1 MTEPLTRLRTVLVPL
16 LNVSV
21 AQDLLS
27 LAAGLIAG
35 PDKFLPHQARVLVL
49 AVVAVPE
56 GHPPSEGRN
65 MARAYRAMLGY
76 LPATIRPPGAP
87 PGTPDEPSDRPDIEV
102 PVDTLIKVAP
112 TVQQG
117 IREAVSS
124 EDVDLL
130 LLHWKGYSHR
140 ARQHVYGRILDD
152 LVENPPCNM
161 LLARGSRWQTP
172 RRILLPLRGGPA
184 AELALGVG
192 LKLASRLQVGVTVL
206 HGVPRAMPA
215 EVGRRRG
222 DEPYL
227 DLQRYLEHH
236 SGRGTAVPIEQV
248 LTLATDVPDLIAARA
263 EAEDLLILGLGDRGP
278 HQPLAGSPVLDSA
291 LADAERPVLLARAAR
306 PLDLA
311 AYHARLSARE
321 EISLSAEQWFVE
333 NTYHRDEFADTEKWL
348 EVRNNRHAHL
358 SVVIPTHND
367 AAHLGSMLV
376 GLRRGLQPQRT
387 PHTAGEILVIDA
399 ASDDD
404 TAAVAAGYRFPVLR
418 IPPDRTRPGSPGP
431 AAQLAAALNIVAGDI
446 LVWIDPKAGRMNA
459 SAIRALAG
467 PLLHDPG
474 VLLSKPFWPE
484 PDSEGTGVPEGRVPN
499 ARFAPIRVTDLL
511 AMSVPEL
518 AALPLYSWLRAFY
531 PRLGAVLNPLGST
544 FAARVSLLRDVLPGL
559 QATEDA
565 LGGDDAR
572 SATIGPATAFAAGM
586 LLETAAL
593 HSSRA
598 IAQVEMTGS
607 RRGPRGSQVANRDTR
622 RLRQVAELLALFAT
636 RHDAIQRQAALEEIR
651 GRILNATA

>member
-1 MTEPLTRLRTVLVPL
+1 MTEPLTRLRTVLVPM

-35 PDKFLPHQARVLVL
+35 ADTFLPHQARVLVL

-65 MARAYRAMLGY
+65 MARAYRAMLSY
-76 LPATIRPPGAP
+76 LPAGIRPPGEPASA
-87 PGTPDEPSDRPDIEV
+87 DAEPSARPEIEV

-124 EDVDLL
+124 EEVDLL
-130 LLHWKGYSHR
+130 LLHWKGYSHDPR
-140 ARQHVYGRILDD
+140 RHVYGRILDD

-184 AELALGVG
+184 AELAVAMG
-192 LKLASRLQVGVTVL
+192 LRLASRLQVGLTVL

-236 SGRGTAVPIEQV
+236 SHRGTTVPVEQV
-248 LTLATDVPDLIAARA
+248 LTLANDVPDLIAQRA
-263 EAEDLLILGLGDRGP
+263 GAEDLLILGLGDQGP
-278 HQPLAGSPVLDSA
+278 HQPLAGSPVLDSV

-306 PLDLA
+306 ALDLA
-311 AYHARLSARE
+311 TYRARLSSRE

-348 EVRNNRHAHL
+348 EARNNRRAHV

-367 AAHLGSMLV
+367 GARLGPMLI
-376 GLRRGLQPQRT
+376 GLRRGLQPHRVAS
-387 PHTAGEILVIDA
+387 AGEILVIDA
-399 ASDDD
+399 ASQDD
-404 TAAVAAGYRFPVLR
+404 TAAVAASKGFPVMR
-418 IPPDRTRPGSPGP
+418 VPPDPTRALIPGP
-431 AAQLAAALNIVAGDI
+431 AAQLAAALNIVAGDV
-446 LVWIDPKAGRMNA
+446 LVWVDPKAGHINA
-459 SAIRALAG
+459 SSIRALVG

-474 VLLSKPFWPE
+474 VLLSKPFWPA
-484 PDSEGTGVPEGRVPN
+484 PDSADAGVPAGSVPN

-511 AMSVPEL
+511 AMSVPNL

-531 PRLGAVLNPLGST
+531 PRLGAVLNPLGSV
-544 FAARVSLLRDVLPGL
+544 FAARVSLLRDLLPSL
-559 QATEDA
+559 QATEDT
-565 LGGDDAR
+565 LNDDPER
-572 SATIGPATAFAAGM
+572 GSSISPATAFAAGM
-586 LLETAAL
+586 LLETVAL

-598 IAQVEMTGS
+598 IAQVEMVGS
-607 RRGPRGSQVANRDTR
+607 RRGRQGSQIANLDIR
-622 RLRQVAELLALFAT
+622 RLRHVAELLALFAM
-636 RHDAIQRQAALEEIR
+636 RHDAIQQQAALREIR
-651 GRILNATA
+651 SRILNATA

>member
-1 MTEPLTRLRTVLVPL
+1 MTEPLTRLRTVLVPM

-35 PDKFLPHQARVLVL
+35 PDRFLPHQARVLVL

-56 GHPPSEGRN
+56 GHPPSEGRQI
-65 MARAYRAMLGY
+65 ARAYRAMLGY
-76 LPATIRPPGAP
+76 LPAAIRPPGTP
-87 PGTPDEPSDRPDIEV
+87 PGAPDEPPGSPAIEV
-102 PVDTLIKVAP
+102 PVDPLIKVAP

-130 LLHWKGYSHR
+130 LLHWKGYSHH

-172 RRILLPLRGGPA
+172 RRLLLPLRGGPA

-222 DEPYL
+222 DAPYL

-236 SGRGTAVPIEQV
+236 SGRGAAVPIEQV
-248 LTLATDVPDLIAARA
+248 LTLATDVPDLIAERA
-263 EAEDLLILGLGDRGP
+263 GADDLLILGLGDRGP
-278 HQPLAGSPVLDSA
+278 HQPLAGSPVLETV
-291 LADAERPVLLARAAR
+291 LADDERPVLLARAAR

-321 EISLSAEQWFVE
+321 EIALSAEQWFVE

-348 EVRNNRHAHL
+348 DARNNRHGHL

-367 AAHLGSMLV
+367 AAHLGPMLV

-399 ASDDD
+399 A
-404 TAAVAAGYRFPVLR
+404 
-418 IPPDRTRPGSPGP
+418 
-431 AAQLAAALNIVAGDI
+431 
-446 LVWIDPKAGRMNA
+446 
-459 SAIRALAG
+459 
-467 PLLHDPG
+467 
-474 VLLSKPFWPE
+474 
-484 PDSEGTGVPEGRVPN
+484 
-499 ARFAPIRVTDLL
+499 
-511 AMSVPEL
+511 
-518 AALPLYSWLRAFY
+518 
-531 PRLGAVLNPLGST
+531 
-544 FAARVSLLRDVLPGL
+544 
-559 QATEDA
+559 
-565 LGGDDAR
+565 
-572 SATIGPATAFAAGM
+572 
-586 LLETAAL
+586 
-593 HSSRA
+593 
-598 IAQVEMTGS
+598 
-607 RRGPRGSQVANRDTR
+607 
-622 RLRQVAELLALFAT
+622 
-636 RHDAIQRQAALEEIR
+636 
-651 GRILNATA
+651 

>member
-1 MTEPLTRLRTVLVPL
+1 MTEPLPRLRTVLVPM

-35 PDKFLPHQARVLVL
+35 ADKFLPHQARVLVL

-65 MARAYRAMLGY
+65 MARAYRAMLSY
-76 LPATIRPPGAP
+76 LPAGIRPPGEPPDANAGPAP
-87 PGTPDEPSDRPDIEV
+87 RPEIEV

-124 EDVDLL
+124 EEVDLL
-130 LLHWKGYSHR
+130 LLHWKGYSHDP
-140 ARQHVYGRILDD
+140 RQHVYGRILDD

-184 AELALGVG
+184 AELALAMG
-192 LKLASRLQVGVTVL
+192 LKLASRLDVGLTVL

-227 DLQRYLEHH
+227 DLQRYLEYHSHH
-236 SGRGTAVPIEQV
+236 GAAVPVEQV
-248 LTLATDVPDLIAARA
+248 LTLATDVPDLVAQRA
-263 EAEDLLILGLGDRGP
+263 GAEDLLILGLGDRGP
-278 HQPLAGSPVLDSA
+278 HQPLAGSPVLDSV

-306 PLDLA
+306 ALDLA
-311 AYHARLSARE
+311 TYRARLSSRE

-333 NTYHRDEFADTEKWL
+333 NTYHRDEFADTGKWL
-348 EVRNNRHAHL
+348 ETRNNRRAHV
-358 SVVIPTHND
+358 SVVIPTNND
-367 AAHLGSMLV
+367 AARLGPMLI
-376 GLRRGLQPQRT
+376 GLRRGLQPHRAT
-387 PHTAGEILVIDA
+387 PSAGEILVIDA
-399 ASDDD
+399 ASQDD
-404 TAAVAAGYRFPVLR
+404 TAEIAASKGFPVMR
-418 IPPDRTRPGSPGP
+418 VPPDPTRALTPGP
-431 AAQLAAALNIVAGDI
+431 AAQLAAALNIVVGDV
-446 LVWIDPKAGRMNA
+446 LVWVDPKAGHINA
-459 SAIRALAG
+459 SSIRALVG

-474 VLLSKPFWPE
+474 VLLSKPFWPA
-484 PDSEGTGVPEGRVPN
+484 PDGADAEVPSGGVPN
-499 ARFAPIRVTDLL
+499 ARFAPIRITDLL
-511 AMSVPEL
+511 AMSLPDL

-531 PRLGAVLNPLGST
+531 PRLGAVLNPLGSV
-544 FAARVSLLRDVLPGL
+544 FAARVSLLRDLLPSL

-565 LGGDDAR
+565 LHDDQER
-572 SATIGPATAFAAGM
+572 SSSISPATAFAAGM

-593 HSSRA
+593 HSTRA
-598 IAQVEMTGS
+598 IAQVEMVGS
-607 RRGPRGSQVANRDTR
+607 RRGRRASQMANLDIR

-636 RHDAIQRQAALEEIR
+636 RHDAIQQQAALREIR